1 MNDNDINEQNET
13 PEKEAYLMNE
23 NELLKGLLEA
33 AQGKSSE
40 ENFVQI
46 EVVRKVAG
54 NEKVCFSFRI
64 RPLSEEEYTKCRE
77 DATKYVRNK
86 QFGGIKLPEDTNTV
100 RFRSALI
107 YTATVEEDRKKLWDN
122 KEAQKALK
130 VINGVDL
137 IDQVLFAGEKDKIL
151 EKIDSISGYESK
163 LEEVAK
169 N

>member
-1 MNDNDINEQNET
+1 MKENEFNDQNET

-40 ENFVQI
+40 ENFVRL
-46 EVVRKVAG
+46 EVARNGKVYF
-54 NEKVCFSFRI
+54 NFRI

-107 YTATVEEDRKKLWDN
+107 YTATVEEDRKKIWDN

-130 VINGVDL
+130 VLNGVDM

-151 EKIDSISGYESK
+151 ERIDSISGYESK